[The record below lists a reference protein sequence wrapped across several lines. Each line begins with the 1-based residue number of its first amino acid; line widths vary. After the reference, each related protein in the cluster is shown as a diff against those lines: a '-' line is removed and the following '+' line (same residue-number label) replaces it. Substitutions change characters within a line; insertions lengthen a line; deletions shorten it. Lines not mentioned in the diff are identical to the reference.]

1 MTIWSP
7 RQSIRV
13 ISIGLH
19 WRDGLL
25 LAAELRDDTGKVTGV
40 RPLGGGVEFGETWR
54 QALVREF
61 KEELNVQI
69 TIGSNPLVIENLYV
83 HEGQPGHE
91 IVFAADVK
99 FAEGEFDGQDVIEF
113 EEDNGGKFTASWVD
127 LDELNVGGVE
137 LYSTGL
143 KALLQARR

>member
-7 RQSIRV
+7 KQSIRV

-25 LAAELRDDTGKVTGV
+25 LAAELRDDAGKVTGV
-40 RPLGGGVEFGETWR
+40 RPLGGGVEFGETWQ

-69 TIGSNPLVIENLYV
+69 TIGSNPLVLEQI
-83 HEGQPGHE
+83 
-91 IVFAADVK
+91 A
-99 FAEGEFDGQDVIEF
+99 VIEIQ
-113 EEDNGGKFTASWVD
+113 DSQKFTSVIPCH
-127 LDELNVGGVE
+127 
-137 LYSTGL
+137 
-143 KALLQARR
+143 